1 MLRGLISMCS
11 LYQLFIETW
20 HFIPEK
26 RHWNVDFD
34 SHTKHFW
41 KNSSHIRITLI
52 PGKILFLYMEC
63 KA

>member
-26 RHWNVDFD
+26 KAGMWSLIATFNIFGRIH
-34 SHTKHFW
+34 HT
-41 KNSSHIRITLI
+41 L
-52 PGKILFLYMEC
+52 E
-63 KA
+63 